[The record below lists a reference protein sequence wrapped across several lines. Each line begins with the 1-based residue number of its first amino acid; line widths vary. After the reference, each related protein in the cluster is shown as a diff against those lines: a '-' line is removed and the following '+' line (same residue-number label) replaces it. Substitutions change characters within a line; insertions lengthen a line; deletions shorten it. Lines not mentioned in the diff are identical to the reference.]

1 MCEWSVVKCSRL
13 VGVLVGEQSQHKYH
27 EINIVYRNYTLHNVG
42 SGEELEGEF

>member
-1 MCEWSVVKCSRL
+1 MQQVSRC
-13 VGVLVGEQSQHKYH
+13 VSWGAEPSQHKYH